1 MLSITGFCHGVRA
14 ATHGLLFVGALAIFT
29 SASALAASS
38 VTLAWD
44 STTNNIAGYRIY
56 YGVAS
61 HTYTYTNTV
70 ADSKGPV

>member
-1 MLSITGFCHGVRA
+1 MSLGGTGCSSRIAFVAAFSIFAST
-14 ATHGLLFVGALAIFT
+14 
-29 SASALAASS
+29 SALAASS

-70 ADSKGPV
+70 ADSQRPV